1 MFHSSRHVQR
11 APFALRLWSVHS
23 HAVDATAVLHTC
35 VCRSRNEWDGNSD
48 TFYMIYRTFQK
59 PYFVSWGYVHEL
71 HGWVRVWVGECMHV
85 YVHVCMRMCR
95 GKALISFLCSIST
108 QTLSTF
114 TITEASNLPPPARF
128 PFLHTLDDDN
138 DINDHN
144 FSTECLYLFRENG
157 EDIPTQQKATWSRKG
172 RWCLQRGEPD
182 FSFSAV
188 SIPSSRKELASDLS
202 KCSQPQGK
210 AHWYK
215 EKHPIFPSMFLKTG
229 GGQDYSSQYS
239 TRPIQTL

>member
-1 MFHSSRHVQR
+1 MGGWVS
-11 APFALRLWSVHS
+11 A
-23 HAVDATAVLHTC
+23 C
-35 VCRSRNEWDGNSD
+35 VCACVHACV
-48 TFYMIYRTFQK
+48 QK
-59 PYFVSWGYVHEL
+59 EGISGH
-71 HGWVRVWVGECMHV
+71 
-85 YVHVCMRMCR
+85 
-95 GKALISFLCSIST
+95 ALISFLCSIST

-157 EDIPTQQKATWSRKG
+157 EDIPTQQKATWPRKV

-215 EKHPIFPSMFLKTG
+215 EKPPIFPSMFLKTG

-239 TRPIQTL
+239 TRPTQTL